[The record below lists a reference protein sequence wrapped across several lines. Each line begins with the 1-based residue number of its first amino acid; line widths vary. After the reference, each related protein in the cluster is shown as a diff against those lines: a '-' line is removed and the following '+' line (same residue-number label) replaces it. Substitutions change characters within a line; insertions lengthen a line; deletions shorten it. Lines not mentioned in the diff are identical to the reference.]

1 MEVTLTLR
9 RTSPAPGSGTGR
21 ASTRMSSASCSTT
34 AFMSV
39 SRGSVDGGSWYRRR
53 AGTESGRHGRE
64 LRLTPRAAGGNREV
78 GAVSSRVVSTPGA
91 TGRGSAMV
99 TPRTPGQRR
108 GLCIAL
114 CLLALLAP
122 RLTFAQPSE
131 EEGIATFYSSKFEGK
146 KTASGEAYDKTDAY
160 GTKLR
165 VTNLANGK
173 SAVVTVNDRMNRSV
187 KSVIEVTPR
196 VASSLGFA
204 KAGHARVRVEVVK

>member
-1 MEVTLTLR
+1 
-9 RTSPAPGSGTGR
+9 
-21 ASTRMSSASCSTT
+21 
-34 AFMSV
+34 
-39 SRGSVDGGSWYRRR
+39 
-53 AGTESGRHGRE
+53 
-64 LRLTPRAAGGNREV
+64 
-78 GAVSSRVVSTPGA
+78 
-91 TGRGSAMV
+91 MV
-99 TPRTPGQRR
+99 TPKTPGPRR

-114 CLLALLAP
+114 CLVALLAP
-122 RLTFAQPSE
+122 GLIFAQPSE

-146 KTASGEAYDKTDAY
+146 KTASGEAYDKTGLTAAHKTYAY

-173 SAVVTVNDRMNRSV
+173 SAVVTVNDRMNRSA